1 MDNRDRD
8 KDLNSNKPS
17 SSSSDPDITWDNEP
31 SRNKSGGMQGDKGR
45 SSNIESEREDRDVNR
60 GSKELEH

>member
-17 SSSSDPDITWDNEP
+17 SSSSDPDITWDNES

-45 SSNIESEREDRDVNR
+45 SSNIESEREDRDVSR